1 MENTEIPCQ
10 FPGCDHKVSHASEA
24 VALVMFK
31 THAMSHEPMTTST
44 GRNSK
49 LPPIPRPELGLDV
62 SEEDYCSFVVKW
74 NNFKRISGIGQ
85 DSHADQLFQCCD
97 KDLMKLVIRSQP
109 DIVSKGEV
117 ELLKEMKDLAV
128 VKVATSARRAQ
139 LLASKQAPGE
149 TIREFYANVR
159 AAAAI
164 CKFEVRCK
172 QTCCAADD
180 KEDMVDY
187 TDMVIKDVLIA
198 GIYDA
203 DIRKDILSTADLDK
217 KDDKE
222 VVRLVEA
229 KEIAYKAWSSANSG
243 TNNAFS
249 SYKRNLKQDNE
260 TDHSIKTKLAL
271 KGKCSKC
278 SKEISLYK
286 RYQSGKMNKTPFSKC
301 QRCHKNDSGN
311 PSNNAVAAD
320 DLSQGAVG
328 SFFLCAV
335 QNEATD
341 QTTPETC
348 TVKVAIDPGPPQ
360 LSVDSVSLD
369 HHIFTQDGWKRASSM
384 DHPKL
389 RLRLTTD
396 KLDFEHFKAR
406 FPKIQPKHI
415 EVVADSGAQSCPW
428 SK

>member
-1 MENTEIPCQ
+1 MEDTEIPCQ
-10 FPGCDHKVSHASEA
+10 FPGCDHKVTHASEA

-31 THAMSHEPMTTST
+31 THAMSHEPMTAST

-172 QTCCAADD
+172 QTCCASDD

-286 RYQSGKMNKTPFSKC
+286 RYRSGKMNKTPFSKC

-311 PSNNAVAAD
+311 PSNNAVA
-320 DLSQGAVG
+320 LSLSLFQIAVAPSPATGYCSGAASCAPHQNGLPHYRIVDYISMRPQTSATTRCYPVSSGVLMASASKRCASTILHSSG
-328 SFFLCAV
+328 STTRSAKVTRRPNFSFLA
-335 QNEATD
+335 
-341 QTTPETC
+341 
-348 TVKVAIDPGPPQ
+348 
-360 LSVDSVSLD
+360 S
-369 HHIFTQDGWKRASSM
+369 ASSCWV
-384 DHPKL
+384 
-389 RLRLTTD
+389 
-396 KLDFEHFKAR
+396 
-406 FPKIQPKHI
+406 Q
-415 EVVADSGAQSCPW
+415 
-428 SK
+428 